1 MKIGIDISQI
11 VYEGTGV
18 AAYTRSLVKAMVRL
32 APEDRFL
39 LFGSSLRNRRPLMEF
54 VKGLGAKNVQKK
66 FSFLPPKFL
75 EFLWNGVHV
84 LPIEA
89 FTGELDVF
97 HSSDW
102 LEPPTKR
109 AKRITTIHDFA
120 VFKYPETFSPRG
132 GHDIVSN
139 QKRKLHFVKNY
150 SDLIIAVSET
160 TKRDAVEILKIPE
173 KKIKVIHEAA
183 DPIFYPRKSSETEEV
198 KDKYGIKG
206 EYLLCVGTRE
216 PRKNLDRVIMAFAE
230 MARVNEELSLV
241 IAGKYGWG
249 ETSEKLKVKSF
260 NKAQDKS
267 EKLDSKVKILGFVE
281 KEDLAALYSGARA
294 FIYPSLY
301 EGFGLPILEA
311 MACNCPTVTSNVG
324 SMKEVAGGAAV
335 LAEPESVES
344 IAGAISKILR
354 NRKVQEELKIKGL
367 KRAGEFSWEK
377 TALQTLECYRL
388 LTA

>member
-18 AAYTRSLVKAMVRL
+18 ATYTRSLVEAMVKL
-32 APEDRFL
+32 APEDKFF
-39 LFGSSLRNRRPLMEF
+39 LFGSSLRNRRPLIEF
-54 VKGLGAKNVQKK
+54 IKALGAGNVQKK
-66 FSFLPPKFL
+66 FSFLPPKLL
-75 EFLWNGVHV
+75 EFLWNGIHV
-84 LPIEA
+84 LPIET

-102 LEPPTKR
+102 LEPPTKK
-109 AKRITTIHDFA
+109 AKRITTIHDLL
-120 VFKYPETFSPRG
+120 VFKYPETFVPRG
-132 GHDIVSN
+132 GHDIVAN
-139 QKRKLHFVKNY
+139 QKRKFHFVKNY

-160 TKRDAVEILKIPE
+160 TKREAMEILKIPE
-173 KKIKVIHEAA
+173 RKIRVIYEAA
-183 DPIFYPRKSSETEEV
+183 DPIFYPRKSAEIEEV
-198 KDKYGIKG
+198 KAKYGIG

-230 MARVNEELSLV
+230 MARVNEGLSLV

-249 ETSEKLKVKSF
+249 QENEKLKIKSF
-260 NKAQDKS
+260 DKAQDKS

-281 KEDLAALYSGARA
+281 KEDLPRLYSGAKA
-294 FIYPSLY
+294 FVYPSLY

-311 MACNCPTVTSNVG
+311 MACGCPTVTSNIG
-324 SMKEVAGGAAV
+324 SMKEVAGGAAI
-335 LAEPESVES
+335 LAEPESSES
-344 IAGAISKILR
+344 LAGAISKILR
-354 NRKVQEELKIKGL
+354 SRNVQEELKIKGI

-377 TALQTLECYRL
+377 AALQTLECYRQ